1 MRFGILFPLLLKFSP
16 KIYIKKSRNS
26 PNDYDILINAEK
38 FFTIK
43 FLTDMFI
50 HTHDR
55 LEALKNVNG
64 KYFRVRT
71 LFFTN
76 LNITDNIFTDAKAS
90 IVNDMFVIIMS
101 DKVNFAG

>member
-1 MRFGILFPLLLKFSP
+1 
-16 KIYIKKSRNS
+16 
-26 PNDYDILINAEK
+26 
-38 FFTIK
+38 
-43 FLTDMFI
+43 MFI

-71 LFFTN
+71 LFFTD
-76 LNITDNIFTDAKAS
+76 LNITENIFTDAKAS
-90 IVNDMFVIIMS
+90 IVKLNDMFVIIMS